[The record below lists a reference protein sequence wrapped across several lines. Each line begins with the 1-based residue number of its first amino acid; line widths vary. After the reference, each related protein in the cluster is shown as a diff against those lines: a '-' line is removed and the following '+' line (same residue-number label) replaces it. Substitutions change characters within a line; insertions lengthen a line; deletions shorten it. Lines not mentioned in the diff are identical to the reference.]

1 MDDELSWETQSLVKF
16 QLRLTDLALEGRV
29 IKGLTLLVFLSGCDT
44 WGPHEDAYEQYDILG
59 RDVFEIGVGLSIRE
73 LAM

>member
-16 QLRLTDLALEGRV
+16 QLRPTDPTLEGRV

-44 WGPHEDAYEQYDILG
+44 WGPHEDAYKQCDILD
-59 RDVFEIGVGLSIRE
+59 RDDFEIGTSIRE